1 MAPSPSDL
9 VEVLKEAVH
18 STLVVSLLLFVFV
31 IVAQTC
37 DHVAGS
43 VVNQVIPVGT

>member
-1 MAPSPSDL
+1 MAPLLSDL
-9 VEVLKEAVH
+9 VEVLNEAVH

-37 DHVAGS
+37 DHGSGS
-43 VVNQVIPVGT
+43 VVNHVIPMGT